1 MQEILGKGREGV
13 TWSGGRGEL
22 SDDTEDEEL
31 KAYSLKS
38 GEWLVNAFP
47 SLPHFASILPRVCP
61 LLLQACLVETNL
73 HCLQSFILF
82 LTRYSPQE
90 KLYEV
95 SIGIS
100 QIIVDRFL
108 VIRKLFQAREREGE
122 TLGSDADVAL
132 SLLLSMLRVTLEKA
146 IHSQTMPQV
155 SSSSDFLLVNFP
167 SGQKTILH
175 TALIQAI
182 FLLLTCSPPT
192 NQSDYTYLL
201 DIWFPATP
209 VSQPEAYTV
218 DSKERVT
225 LPPNTLLNYMLYA
238 NNERVVE
245 SAVQATQPQQLCAFL
260 QLFGIPVENVEKVL
274 KRLDAVVESTPVEEV
289 FSEGVGDPVLLSQS
303 IHVQM
308 LRGVKSGMVFLT
320 YLQGLANLPQKPLT
334 NITTLLELSVE
345 QTSVARQ
352 PQPIHMKPEH
362 REIPRI
368 PQERTEQLLLQIFTP
383 SLSRIGASPQEVQK
397 LRADLEQGLKN
408 LVILNLASKV
418 VCSTVSIETQSLNAD
433 ISGLIAALHKLI
445 TASSIRRQFLEGL
458 VRNSF
463 SIILLRLVTRIQKM
477 KKTEG
482 ISAGLFKATLQYL
495 FGALESLRAPSSNA
509 LISFQAAV
517 KSCAEQLGV
526 KRPSESGDVVQ
537 RWSKV
542 VRKTC
547 ANVSEA
553 RNPFENEGALVRTC
567 QDLTQSSV
575 VLIEDVVHVLA
586 KRAISLGKE
595 AKCIEILSKIRSYSN
610 LNPPIVLQY
619 SPETFV
625 PNQTESSNGD
635 GDREHHEPSEMM
647 DFSEQGSTDEFTTA
661 HTLDL
666 SGLLVDWL
674 ELLDPETVSLCPESI
689 QQIVFSSS
697 HRFAVPP
704 TSSVRPFS
712 SPPISSQGYLLAR
725 LTHESSWV
733 TVTNTI
739 SALLDTGQLKERCV
753 SV

>member
-1 MQEILGKGREGV
+1 M
-13 TWSGGRGEL
+13 
-22 SDDTEDEEL
+22 
-31 KAYSLKS
+31 
-38 GEWLVNAFP
+38 NAFP
-47 SLPHFASILPRVCP
+47 SLPHFASILPRICP

-73 HCLQSFILF
+73 HCLQSFVLF
-82 LTRYSPQE
+82 LTQYSPQE

-100 QIIVDRFL
+100 QIIVDRYI
-108 VIRKLFQAREREGE
+108 VIRKLFQTDLSREWEGR
-122 TLGSDADVAL
+122 TLSANADVTL
-132 SLLLSMLRVTLEKA
+132 SSLLSMLRITLEKA

-182 FLLLTCSPPT
+182 YLLLTCSPPT

-201 DIWFPATP
+201 DIWFPANP
-209 VSQPEAYTV
+209 AGQPEAYSV
-218 DSKERVT
+218 DSKEKVP
-225 LPPNTLLNYMLYA
+225 LPPNALLNYMLYA
-238 NNERVVE
+238 KSKRVVE
-245 SAVQATQPQQLCAFL
+245 PAVQATQPPQLCAFL
-260 QLFGIPVENVEKVL
+260 QLFGIPVENMESIL
-274 KRLDAVVESTPVEEV
+274 KRLDAMFESTPMEGIL
-289 FSEGVGDPVLLSQS
+289 SEGVGDPVLLSRS
-303 IHVQM
+303 IQVQI
-308 LRGVKSGMVFLT
+308 LRGVKSGTIFLT
-320 YLQGLANLPQKPLT
+320 YLQGLANLPEKPLT
-334 NITTLLELSVE
+334 NITTLLELSVD

-352 PQPIHMKPEH
+352 PQPIHTKPER

-368 PQERTEQLLLQIFTP
+368 PQERTEQLLLQIFAP
-383 SLSRIGASPQEVQK
+383 SLSRIGASPQEIQK

-408 LVILNLASKV
+408 LVILNLATKV
-418 VCSTVSIETQSLNAD
+418 DSCIVGVETQSLNAD

-445 TASSIRRQFLEGL
+445 TSSSIRRQFLEGL

-463 SIILLRLVTRIQKM
+463 SVTLLRLVTRIQKM

-495 FGALESLRAPSSNA
+495 FGALESLRAPNSSA

-547 ANVSEA
+547 TNVSDA
-553 RNPFENEGALVRTC
+553 RNPFENDGALVRTC
-567 QDLTQSSV
+567 QDLSQNSI

-595 AKCIEILSKIRSYSN
+595 AKCIEILNRIRSYSDV
-610 LNPPIVLQY
+610 NPPIVLQY

-625 PNQTESSNGD
+625 PSQTESSNGD
-635 GDREHHEPSEMM
+635 GDGEHREPSEMM
-647 DFSEQGSTDEFTTA
+647 ELSEQGSTDGFTTA
-661 HTLDL
+661 HALDL
-666 SGLLVDWL
+666 NGLLVDWL
-674 ELLDPETVSLCPESI
+674 ELLDPEILSLCPESV
-689 QQIVFSSS
+689 QQMVFSSS
-697 HRFAVPP
+697 HQFATPP
-704 TSSVRPFS
+704 SSSIRPS
-712 SPPISSQGYLLAR
+712 SSLLISSQGYLLAR

-733 TVTNTI
+733 TVTSTI
-739 SALLDTGQLKERCV
+739 SALLDTGQLKERWV
-753 SV
+753 SCDACDYQ